1 MEYADITCAS
11 PEEPAT
17 LNERVNEAI
26 SEDSPAVITLLLQSL
41 PTCDLAWKD
50 KGAVSYGSSPLM
62 GWPRAAASD

>member
-17 LNERVNEAI
+17 LNERVYEAI

-41 PTCDLAWKD
+41 PTCDLA
-50 KGAVSYGSSPLM
+50 
-62 GWPRAAASD
+62 